1 MRRRDFITL
10 LSGAAAWPLAARAQQ
25 AATPIVGFLHVA
37 ASNSFPLSVAAFREG
52 LKETGYVEDQNV
64 TIEYRWAEG
73 RFDRLPALAAELV
86 QHKVAV
92 IATFG
97 GTPSALAAKAAMTI
111 PIVFNVGD
119 DPRKL
124 GLVASLNRPGSNAT
138 GVNQF
143 LDALGGKR
151 FGMLHDLAPTAS
163 VVALLAN
170 PAKNAATNIADGE
183 AASRIFGLSVA
194 RLSASD
200 ERGIDAAF
208 ASLPQTGA
216 GALLVGGDVYFNSR
230 RNQIVAL
237 ASRAAIPTLYEERDF
252 VVAGGL
258 ASYGIN
264 LRDVYHQQGLYVGR
278 ILKGENPADLP
289 VVQPTKFYL
298 VINLKTAE
306 ALGIS
311 IPPGVLAI
319 VDEVIE

>member
-1 MRRRDFITL
+1 
-10 LSGAAAWPLAARAQQ
+10 
-25 AATPIVGFLHVA
+25 
-37 ASNSFPLSVAAFREG
+37 
-52 LKETGYVEDQNV
+52 
-64 TIEYRWAEG
+64 
-73 RFDRLPALAAELV
+73 
-86 QHKVAV
+86 
-92 IATFG
+92 
-97 GTPSALAAKAAMTI
+97 
-111 PIVFNVGD
+111 
-119 DPRKL
+119 
-124 GLVASLNRPGSNAT
+124 
-138 GVNQF
+138 
-143 LDALGGKR
+143 
-151 FGMLHDLAPTAS
+151 MLHDLVPPAS
-163 VVALLAN
+163 VVALLVNPAN
-170 PAKNAATNIADGE
+170 PNAATNIADGE
-183 AASRIFGLSVA
+183 AASRILGLSVA

-208 ASLPQTGA
+208 ASLPSTGA